1 MNKNFSLML
10 ANSTLALL
18 NERKARL
25 YPDRKAF
32 YVWPREDRTVVIF
45 DTHVIDMGKVNDDF
59 AHRLSTRLQGRV
71 VVRTNSRGIFLQ
83 VGHEIPPA
91 LMDMVPTELDMSKQ
105 PTPFH
110 LPVGTLFNGKD
121 MWISLFDGDSFLV
134 AGSRNMGKTGFLHGW
149 MQALLNGCSVEVYG
163 FDGKYGVEFSRYVGH
178 PMFHMVH
185 KLGVTLAELKTI
197 ALERR
202 RKLLASGKPNIQLY
216 NQANAD
222 DLIRPIALFIDE
234 AALTNDEEKAMLVE
248 IVERERDTGIH
259 PILATNRPEA
269 AALLVKTN
277 LVTRVC
283 FAVPSWNASQMVLG
297 MNGAEALPKEQGRG
311 LIVFRAKVTEFQ
323 SFRVTY
329 PEPSA
334 EAVKMTLELQQAE
347 AEKEAPAIALG
358 VSAEIAQ
365 LAESIRDQW
374 TDTMSKRAVGRL
386 LGATYAGAWTHKIDQ
401 IIGFLSA
408 TTTTEGAFLAENGLN
423 EA

>member
-59 AHRLSTRLQGRV
+59 AHRLSTRLQGRM

-83 VGHEIPPA
+83 VGHDIPPA

-185 KLGVTLAELKTI
+185 KLSVTLAELKTI

-216 NQANAD
+216 NQANDD

-259 PILATNRPEA
+259 PVLATNRPEA

-374 TDTMSKRAVGRL
+374 TEAMSKRAVGRL
-386 LGATYAGAWTHKIDQ
+386 LGKQYGGAWQEKIDK
-401 IIGFLSA
+401 IIEFLSA
-408 TTTTEGAFLAENGLN
+408 TTTTKGTFSAENGLN
-423 EA
+423 EV

>member
-83 VGHEIPPA
+83 VGHDIPPA

-121 MWISLFDGDSFLV
+121 MWISMFEGDSFLV
-134 AGSRNMGKTGFLHGW
+134 AGSRGMGKTGFLHSW
-149 MQALLNGCSVEVYG
+149 VQALLNGCSVDVYG
-163 FDGKYGVEFSRYVGH
+163 FDGKRGVEFLRYVGH
-178 PMFHMVH
+178 PMFQMVH
-185 KLGVTLAELKTI
+185 NLSATLTELKSI
-197 ALERR
+197 AASRR
-202 RKLLASGKPNIQLY
+202 RKLLASGQPNILLY
-216 NQANAD
+216 NQKNPD
-222 DLIRPIALFIDE
+222 DLIKPIALFIDE

-259 PILATNRPEA
+259 PVLATNKPEQA
-269 AALLVKTN
+269 ELLVKTN
-277 LVTRVC
+277 LVTRIC
-283 FAVPSWNASQMVLG
+283 FAVPSWNASHMVLG

-374 TDTMSKRAVGRL
+374 KDTMSKRAVGRL
-386 LGATYAGAWTHKIDQ
+386 LGATYAGAWTNKIDQ
-401 IIGFLSA
+401 IIEFLSA
-408 TTTTEGAFLAENGLN
+408 TTTTKGALLAENGLN

>member
-45 DTHVIDMGKVNDDF
+45 DTHVIDTGKVNDDF
-59 AHRLSTRLQGRV
+59 AHRLSTRLQGRMV
-71 VVRTNSRGIFLQ
+71 VHTNSRGVFLQ
-83 VGHEIPPA
+83 VGHDIPPA

-110 LPVGTLFNGKD
+110 LPIGTLYNSKD

-163 FDGKYGVEFSRYVGH
+163 FDGKQGVEFSRYVGH
-178 PMFHMVH
+178 PMFHMVN
-185 KLGVTLAELKTI
+185 KLGPALAELKTL

-216 NQANAD
+216 NQAHTD

-259 PILATNRPEA
+259 PVLATNRPEA

-277 LVTRVC
+277 LVTRIC

-334 EAVKMTLELQQAE
+334 EAVKITLELQQAE

-358 VSAEIAQ
+358 VSAEIVQ

-374 TDTMSKRAVGRL
+374 TTSTSKRAVGRL
-386 LGATYAGAWTHKIDQ
+386 LGTTYAGAWTSKIDQ
-401 IIGFLSA
+401 IIEFLSA
-408 TTTTEGAFLAENGLN
+408 TTTSEGAFSAENGLN